1 MDKPSPFP
9 SVLREL
15 SPLEKRSKSSSAEIF
30 SSSREVFLNV
40 IFASFPVS
48 SREIYTLVPLKE
60 YLQMLQEPICR
71 MSTISAIFKGF
82 AATIVAGISAIS
94 YSTTNVW
101 ILGLSFLPVLA
112 FAVLDIYY
120 LKLERKFRFLF
131 DQVRLDQHAID
142 FSMKLTND
150 PLEILSAKAR
160 TWDCI
165 KSPSIYLFY
174 PLMLLILI
182 VVFILKW
189 TNII

>member
-1 MDKPSPFP
+1 MSEDK
-9 SVLREL
+9 R
-15 SPLEKRSKSSSAEIF
+15 A
-30 SSSREVFLNV
+30 
-40 IFASFPVS
+40 
-48 SREIYTLVPLKE
+48 

-94 YSTTNVW
+94 YASTNIWV
-101 ILGLSFLPVLA
+101 LGLSFLPVLA
-112 FAVLDIYY
+112 FAVLDVYY

-131 DQVRLDQHAID
+131 EQVRMDKHEID

-150 PLEILSAKAR
+150 PLENISAKAR

-174 PLMLLILI
+174 PLMLLIL
-182 VVFILKW
+182 VAVFVLNC
-189 TNII
+189 TNVI

>member
-1 MDKPSPFP
+1 M
-9 SVLREL
+9 RE
-15 SPLEKRSKSSSAEIF
+15 E
-30 SSSREVFLNV
+30 
-40 IFASFPVS
+40 
-48 SREIYTLVPLKE
+48 E

-82 AATIVAGISAIS
+82 AATIVAGISVIS
-94 YSTTNVW
+94 YSSTNTW

-131 DQVRLDQHAID
+131 EQVRLDKHEID

-150 PLEILSAKAR
+150 PLEIISARAR

-174 PLMLLILI
+174 PMMLLILAT
-182 VVFILKW
+182 VLILKL
-189 TNII
+189 TNVV

>member
-1 MDKPSPFP
+1 MPDGK
-9 SVLREL
+9 
-15 SPLEKRSKSSSAEIF
+15 
-30 SSSREVFLNV
+30 
-40 IFASFPVS
+40 
-48 SREIYTLVPLKE
+48 KE

-94 YSTTNVW
+94 YSSTNIW
-101 ILGLSFLPVLA
+101 ILGLSFLPVLV
-112 FAVLDIYY
+112 FDVLDIYY

-131 DQVRLDQHAID
+131 DQVRLDEHEID

-150 PLEILSAKAR
+150 PVEIIRAIAR

-174 PLMLLILI
+174 PLMLLVL
-182 VVFILKW
+182 VAVLVLKL
-189 TNII
+189 TNIA

>member
-1 MDKPSPFP
+1 MPDGK
-9 SVLREL
+9 
-15 SPLEKRSKSSSAEIF
+15 
-30 SSSREVFLNV
+30 
-40 IFASFPVS
+40 
-48 SREIYTLVPLKE
+48 KE

-94 YSTTNVW
+94 YSSTNIW
-101 ILGLSFLPVLA
+101 ILGLSFLPVLV

-120 LKLERKFRFLF
+120 LKLERKFRLLF
-131 DQVRLDQHAID
+131 DQVRLDEHEID

-150 PLEILSAKAR
+150 PVEIIRAKAR

-174 PLMLLILI
+174 PLMLLVL
-182 VVFILKW
+182 VAVLVLKL
-189 TNII
+189 TNIA

>member
-1 MDKPSPFP
+1 MPDGK
-9 SVLREL
+9 
-15 SPLEKRSKSSSAEIF
+15 
-30 SSSREVFLNV
+30 
-40 IFASFPVS
+40 
-48 SREIYTLVPLKE
+48 KE

-94 YSTTNVW
+94 YSSTNIW
-101 ILGLSFLPVLA
+101 ILGLSFLPVLV

-131 DQVRLDQHAID
+131 DQVRLDEHEID

-150 PLEILSAKAR
+150 PVEIIRAKAR

-174 PLMLLILI
+174 PLML
-182 VVFILKW
+182 VVLVAVLVLKL
-189 TNII
+189 TNIA

>member
-1 MDKPSPFP
+1 MQDGK
-9 SVLREL
+9 
-15 SPLEKRSKSSSAEIF
+15 
-30 SSSREVFLNV
+30 
-40 IFASFPVS
+40 
-48 SREIYTLVPLKE
+48 KE

-94 YSTTNVW
+94 YASTNIWV
-101 ILGLSFLPVLA
+101 LGLSFLPVLS
-112 FAVLDIYY
+112 FAILDVYY

-131 DQVRLDQHAID
+131 DQVRMDKHKID

-150 PLEILSAKAR
+150 PIEIISAKAR

-182 VVFILKW
+182 AVFVLKC
-189 TNII
+189 TNVI

>member
-1 MDKPSPFP
+1 MPDGK
-9 SVLREL
+9 
-15 SPLEKRSKSSSAEIF
+15 
-30 SSSREVFLNV
+30 
-40 IFASFPVS
+40 
-48 SREIYTLVPLKE
+48 KE

-94 YSTTNVW
+94 YSSTNIW
-101 ILGLSFLPVLA
+101 ILGLSFLPVLV
-112 FAVLDIYY
+112 FSVLDIYY

-131 DQVRLDQHAID
+131 DQVRLDEHEID

-150 PLEILSAKAR
+150 PVEIIRAKAR

-174 PLMLLILI
+174 PLMLLVLAT
-182 VVFILKW
+182 VLILKIA
-189 TNII
+189 NVI

>member
-1 MDKPSPFP
+1 MQDGK
-9 SVLREL
+9 
-15 SPLEKRSKSSSAEIF
+15 
-30 SSSREVFLNV
+30 
-40 IFASFPVS
+40 
-48 SREIYTLVPLKE
+48 KE

-142 FSMKLTND
+142 FSMKLIND

>member
-1 MDKPSPFP
+1 MPDGK
-9 SVLREL
+9 
-15 SPLEKRSKSSSAEIF
+15 
-30 SSSREVFLNV
+30 
-40 IFASFPVS
+40 
-48 SREIYTLVPLKE
+48 KE

-94 YSTTNVW
+94 YSSTNIW
-101 ILGLSFLPVLA
+101 ILGLSFLPVLV

-120 LKLERKFRFLF
+120 LKLERKVRFLF
-131 DQVRLDQHAID
+131 DQVRLDEHEID

-150 PLEILSAKAR
+150 PVEIIRAKAR

-174 PLMLLILI
+174 PLMLLVLAT
-182 VVFILKW
+182 VLILKIA
-189 TNII
+189 NVI

>member
-1 MDKPSPFP
+1 MPDGK
-9 SVLREL
+9 
-15 SPLEKRSKSSSAEIF
+15 
-30 SSSREVFLNV
+30 
-40 IFASFPVS
+40 
-48 SREIYTLVPLKE
+48 KE

-94 YSTTNVW
+94 YSSTNIW
-101 ILGLSFLPVLA
+101 ILGLSFLPVLV

-131 DQVRLDQHAID
+131 DQVRLDEHEID

-150 PLEILSAKAR
+150 PIEIIKAKAR

-174 PLMLLILI
+174 PLMLLVL
-182 VVFILKW
+182 VAVLVLKL
-189 TNII
+189 TNMV

>member
-1 MDKPSPFP
+1 MHDGK
-9 SVLREL
+9 
-15 SPLEKRSKSSSAEIF
+15 
-30 SSSREVFLNV
+30 
-40 IFASFPVS
+40 
-48 SREIYTLVPLKE
+48 KE
-60 YLQMLQEPICR
+60 YLQMLQESICR

-94 YSTTNVW
+94 YASTNIW

-131 DQVRLDQHAID
+131 DQVRMDKHEID

-150 PLEILSAKAR
+150 SLEIISAKAR

-165 KSPSIYLFY
+165 KSPSVYLFY
-174 PLMLLILI
+174 PLMLLIL
-182 VVFILKW
+182 VAVFVLKC
-189 TNII
+189 TNVI

>member
-1 MDKPSPFP
+1 MPDGK
-9 SVLREL
+9 
-15 SPLEKRSKSSSAEIF
+15 
-30 SSSREVFLNV
+30 
-40 IFASFPVS
+40 
-48 SREIYTLVPLKE
+48 KE

-82 AATIVAGISAIS
+82 AATIVAGISVIS
-94 YSTTNVW
+94 YSSTNAW

-131 DQVRLDQHAID
+131 EQVRLDKHEID

-150 PLEILSAKAR
+150 PLEIISARAR

-174 PLMLLILI
+174 PMMLLILAT
-182 VVFILKW
+182 VLILKL
-189 TNII
+189 TNVV